1 MSKYTSLHPYRGG
14 KSSRLK
20 RIYPFYGTKWMSDM
34 FWNDQELDHVFFIF
48 NPHYM
53 CLDAPRDGETS
64 CDKSGRNTGTS

>member
-1 MSKYTSLHPYRGG
+1 
-14 KSSRLK
+14 
-20 RIYPFYGTKWMSDM
+20 M